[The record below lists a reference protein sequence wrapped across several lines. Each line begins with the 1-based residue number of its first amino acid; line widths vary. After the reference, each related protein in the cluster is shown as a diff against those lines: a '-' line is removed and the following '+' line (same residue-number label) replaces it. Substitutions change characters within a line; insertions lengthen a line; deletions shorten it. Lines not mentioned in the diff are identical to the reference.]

1 MELLPRGSPVFTL
14 FVDAGLNLRL
24 QGRHAHHEKLI
35 EIVAENGAEFG
46 LFQQLCSLVE
56 RLS

>member
-1 MELLPRGSPVFTL
+1 MELLPGREAVLASL
-14 FVDAGLNLRL
+14 VDAGLNLRL
-24 QGRHAHHEKLI
+24 QGRHAHHEKFI

-46 LFQQLCSLVE
+46 LFQQLRSLVK

>member
-1 MELLPRGSPVFTL
+1 MELLTGREAIL
-14 FVDAGLNLRL
+14 ALLVDPGFNLRL

-46 LFQQLCSLVE
+46 LF
-56 RLS
+56 